1 MPKRRDLEAWWP
13 LRLVADRLGGR
24 NLRQV
29 VLFLIVGVSNTVLT
43 YVAYLALLLIV
54 HYGWAFTGAF
64 VLGLVFTGLLNIRVT
79 FAHHH
84 TFAAW
89 IVFGAYYGLYYIFA
103 LMLLRLL
110 VDDVGIDKRF
120 ALLVMLP
127 IVVPINFVMTRLIVH
142 RFARAR
148 S

>member
-1 MPKRRDLEAWWP
+1 MPEGQNFDISRPWQFIMA
-13 LRLVADRLGGR
+13 RLGGR
-24 NLRQV
+24 HLRQI
-29 VLFLIVGVSNTVLT
+29 VLFVIVGASNTILT
-43 YVAYLALLLIV
+43 YIAYLALLQIV

-64 VLGLVFTGLLNIRVT
+64 VLGLVFTGLLNIRLT

-84 TFAAW
+84 TLAAW
-89 IVFGAYYGLYYIFA
+89 LVFGAYYGLYYIFA
-103 LMLLRLL
+103 LILLRVL

-127 IVVPINFVMTRLIVH
+127 IVVPINFVMTRFIVH

>member
-1 MPKRRDLEAWWP
+1 
-13 LRLVADRLGGR
+13 
-24 NLRQV
+24 
-29 VLFLIVGVSNTVLT
+29 VLFFIVGVSNTVLT
-43 YVAYLALLLIV
+43 YIAYLALLQIV

-64 VLGLVFTGLLNIRVT
+64 ILGLIFTGLLNIRVT

-84 TFAAW
+84 TIAAW
-89 IVFGAYYGLYYIFA
+89 IVFAAYYALYYVFA

-110 VDDVGIDKRF
+110 VDDAGIDKRF

-127 IVVPINFVMTRLIVH
+127 VVVPINFVMTRFIVH

-148 S
+148 T